1 MNSTMWKSSVLYDSI
16 YAETP
21 VSLKMLDLGNFFVSG
36 DVKRVSRPWVN
47 LQVIFC
53 LVEIP
58 SPRDILFGV
67 KVLCHC
73 IRSSFRI
80 VC

>member
-36 DVKRVSRPWVN
+36 DVKRVSRPWV
-47 LQVIFC
+47 IF
-53 LVEIP
+53 
-58 SPRDILFGV
+58 
-67 KVLCHC
+67 K
-73 IRSSFRI
+73 
-80 VC
+80 